1 MADLISEF
9 GTEEDPAYD
18 EWFWGV
24 PYEKPEGFLNSSPFL
39 YVKNAKTP
47 TLILQGEADP
57 IDPIGQSQELYR
69 GLKRYGVDA
78 EFVLYPREPHGFH
91 EEKHLLDRLNRIL
104 AWYDKYLKES
114 PAPAAPA
121 ATK

>member
-1 MADLISEF
+1 MANLISEY

-47 TLILQGEADP
+47 TLTLQGEEDP
-57 IDPIGQSQELYR
+57 IDPKGQSQELYR
-69 GLKRYGVDA
+69 GLKRYGVES
-78 EFVLYPREPHGFH
+78 EFVLYPREPHGFQ
-91 EEKHLLDRLNRIL
+91 EAKHRVDVQGRVVE
-104 AWYDKYLKES
+104 WFEKYLKKS
-114 PAPAAPA
+114 R
-121 ATK
+121 KY